1 MKIVKILVVE
11 SSKQPYV
18 AEINDNIGELYGFVY
33 FPFEELEI
41 EKDIILVHTFQPD
54 SFQKANRII
63 KDKIIYG
70 SFVIVGKKNNQFI
83 SLTDDQIKNYM
94 NVFDLQNATKMQI

>member
-1 MKIVKILVVE
+1 MKIIKILVVE

-18 AEINDNIGELYGFVY
+18 AKINDNIGELYGFVY
-33 FPFEELEI
+33 FPFEKLEI

-63 KDKIIYG
+63 NDKIIYG
-70 SFVIVGKKNNQFI
+70 SFAIIGRKDNKFI
-83 SLTDDQIKNYM
+83 SLTDEQIKYYM
-94 NVFDLQNATKMQI
+94 NIFDLKNATKMQV

>member
-1 MKIVKILVVE
+1 MKIIKILVVE
-11 SSKQPYV
+11 SSKQRYV
-18 AEINDNIGELYGFVY
+18 AKINDNIGELYGFVY

-63 KDKIIYG
+63 KEKIIYG
-70 SFVIVGKKNNQFI
+70 SFAIVGKKNNQFI
-83 SLTDDQIKNYM
+83 SLTDDQIKYYM
-94 NVFDLQNATKMQI
+94 NIFDLQNATKMQI

>member
-1 MKIVKILVVE
+1 MKIIKILVVE

-18 AEINDNIGELYGFVY
+18 AKINDNIGELYGFVY
-33 FPFEELEI
+33 FPFEKLKI
-41 EKDIILVHTFQPD
+41 EKDIILVHTFQPY

-63 KDKIIYG
+63 NDKIIYG

-94 NVFDLQNATKMQI
+94 NIFDLQNATKMQI

>member
-1 MKIVKILVVE
+1 MKIIKILVVE

-18 AEINDNIGELYGFVY
+18 TEIKDNIGELYRFVY

-41 EKDIILVHTFQPD
+41 ENDIILVHTFQPD

-70 SFVIVGKKNNQFI
+70 SFAIVGKKNNQFI
-83 SLTDDQIKNYM
+83 SLTDEQIKYYM
-94 NVFDLQNATKMQI
+94 NIFDLKNATKMQV